1 MTPLAI
7 EYLPLE
13 ALSPYLAN
21 ARTHSHAQIAQIAA
35 SITEFGWTNPILID
49 GKGGIIAGHGRAEA
63 AKLLQIDSVPCI
75 RFAHL
80 TKQQKRALVIAD
92 NQLALNAGWDLEVLA
107 SELQALE
114 NADFDLGLTGI
125 PQLEIDSLLGEPLAV
140 DQSGDVAE
148 DKPDPYTRKIEAP
161 IYQPVGEVAPPASVL
176 FDDTRTRALVEQI
189 RAAGLPAD
197 VAEFLEKA
205 AERHTAFHFARIA
218 EFYAHAEPDV
228 QRLMEASALV
238 IIDFDRAIE
247 HGFVK
252 LTKRLGELIAEAP
265 VAAAE

>member
-35 SITEFGWTNPILID
+35 SITAFGWTNPILID

-75 RFAHL
+75 RFTHL
-80 TKQQKRALVIAD
+80 TKTQKRALVIAD
-92 NQLALNAGWDLEVLA
+92 NQLALNAGWDLDVLA
-107 SELQALE
+107 GELEALE
-114 NADFDLGLTGI
+114 ESNFDLGLTGL

-140 DQSGDVAE
+140 DDAGDVAE

-161 IYQPVGEVAPPASVL
+161 IYQPTGETAPPALAL
-176 FDDTRTRALVEQI
+176 FDDAKTLQLVDAI
-189 RAAGLPAD
+189 VAANLPAD
-197 VAEFLEKA
+197 VTLFLEKA

-218 EFYAHAEPDV
+218 EFYAHADAPT

-238 IIDFDRAIE
+238 IIDFDQAIE

-265 VAAAE
+265 VAAE